1 MHNHPLRNI
10 ILIIED
16 GHPSM
21 VEDSLS
27 YLRVKQILITKRTEQ
42 LLLVFIQA
50 GRSEALLAL
59 GTLQALLVEWCAV

>member
-1 MHNHPLRNI
+1 LHNHPLRNI
-10 ILIIED
+10 I
-16 GHPSM
+16 
-21 VEDSLS
+21 
-27 YLRVKQILITKRTEQ
+27 LRVKQILITKRTEQ